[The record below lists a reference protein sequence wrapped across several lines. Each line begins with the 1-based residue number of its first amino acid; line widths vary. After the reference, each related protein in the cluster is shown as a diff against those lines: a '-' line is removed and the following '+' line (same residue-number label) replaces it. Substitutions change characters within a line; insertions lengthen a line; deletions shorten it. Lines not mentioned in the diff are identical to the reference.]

1 MAMKRRTPNDPAQA
15 DTDAGPTDIDT
26 DADLPPVDA
35 NEWAQTN
42 ADATA
47 DRRYFE
53 LVAQCELYRRLQDSM
68 EEIVADTKAA
78 ASSVKADI
86 DRLVGE
92 LNAPKRM
99 KGRGFAMTRSV
110 STTKKINP
118 VKLADYGVSVA
129 VIKAATE
136 IKKKEIVT
144 IRKVGA
150 SDGEEGQ
157 GE

>member
-1 MAMKRRTPNDPAQA
+1 MAMKQRTPQDPTQVEGDVDTID
-15 DTDAGPTDIDT
+15 DTDTDT
-26 DADLPPVDA
+26 PPVDA

-42 ADATA
+42 ADATT

-53 LVAQCELYRRLQDSM
+53 LVAQCELYRGLQDSM

-78 ASSVKADI
+78 AASVKADI
-86 DRLVGE
+86 DRLVKE

-110 STTKKINP
+110 STTKKIDP

-136 IKKKEIVT
+136 IKKREVVT
-144 IRKVGA
+144 IRKAGTG
-150 SDGEEGQ
+150 DREEG
-157 GE
+157 EDE